1 MPDSTRGGEM
11 IDHKASYLAA
21 VALGALVPAGA
32 VFAADMPVKARPLA
46 AAAYYDWSG
55 VYVGVHAGYGGGM
68 KDWNG
73 PPTTDL
79 AARGFLGGGQI
90 GINKQIASLV
100 FGLELDGSWANIGRS
115 QTISFGGALLGFQQ
129 DLTATSK
136 IDGLVTFA
144 GRAGLAA
151 DRWFVYAKGGL
162 ALAQETHS
170 FNTNAFNIPAVAALA
185 ASTSGNGS
193 ETRWSPMVGFGAE
206 YALGNNWSIKGEYD
220 YFHLGS
226 RIRGIG

>member
-11 IDHKASYLAA
+11 IDHKARLYLAA

-136 IDGLVTFA
+136 VDGLVTFA

-151 DRWFVYAKGGL
+151 DRWFVYQGWPCSRARNPLFQHQCVQYPGR
-162 ALAQETHS
+162 S
-170 FNTNAFNIPAVAALA
+170 RF
-185 ASTSGNGS
+185 GS
-193 ETRWSPMVGFGAE
+193 KHLGEWQRDPMVSYGRLRGGICA
-206 YALGNNWSIKGEYD
+206 GE
-220 YFHLGS
+220 
-226 RIRGIG
+226 